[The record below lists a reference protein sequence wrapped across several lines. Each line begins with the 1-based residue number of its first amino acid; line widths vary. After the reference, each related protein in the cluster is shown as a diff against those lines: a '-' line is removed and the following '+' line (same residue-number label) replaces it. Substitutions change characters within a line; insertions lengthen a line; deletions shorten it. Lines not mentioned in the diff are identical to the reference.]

1 VRVCATIK
9 KGQPAKRSAG
19 KMHLLAIVASCAAAV
34 SATGTKRRLQFAMD
48 DTTIRTAVWAWLWDA
63 SAAEATYGHISTWET
78 GGVTDMS
85 CLFARFEC
93 TSSTQG
99 VYYNS
104 GAASFD
110 ENISAWDTS
119 GVRTMVMMF
128 TDASA
133 FNQPLGE
140 WNVAKV
146 TDMSWMFSIASS
158 FNQPIGDWR
167 VDMVRKMRSMFYE
180 ALVFNQPLGDWQVA
194 SVTSMRSMFYGAS
207 AFDQDLGWCVGTN
220 VELRNAFVGTQCAST
235 SCGVE
240 QMRQYWLSSCEMR
253 WPSTA
258 PTASPA
264 PTTSAPSPAP
274 TFKPSPV
281 PTTSPAPSL
290 APTPAPTTSSGTA
303 LADTITL
310 IVFILLICA
319 VFGCVVGCV
328 AVPWAVRSLRQVL
341 NLKVI

>member
-1 VRVCATIK
+1 
-9 KGQPAKRSAG
+9 
-19 KMHLLAIVASCAAAV
+19 
-34 SATGTKRRLQFAMD
+34 
-48 DTTIRTAVWAWLWDA
+48 
-63 SAAEATYGHISTWET
+63 
-78 GGVTDMS
+78 
-85 CLFARFEC
+85 
-93 TSSTQG
+93 
-99 VYYNS
+99 
-104 GAASFD
+104 
-110 ENISAWDTS
+110 
-119 GVRTMVMMF
+119 MMF

-220 VELRNAFVGTQCAST
+220 VELRNAFVRTQCAST

-240 QMRQYWLSSCEMR
+240 QYTWPFNQCGVTSFDEMR

-258 PTASPA
+258 PTA
-264 PTTSAPSPAP
+264 SPAP

-303 LADTITL
+303 LKNLADTITL
-310 IVFILLICA
+310 IVFILLI
-319 VFGCVVGCV
+319 
-328 AVPWAVRSLRQVL
+328 
-341 NLKVI
+341 